1 MRVTKT
7 VKEYISKRVAEKY
20 KPLIAEID
28 LDYKVKKEEVNKKI
42 ECAITEF
49 EKQLK
54 AIMADNCGEW
64 NFEIEERYGSGG
76 HILSWYEAR
85 DKKAENDYWQ
95 KKRSLEAEK
104 SEKIENII
112 VELELGGTR
121 ETLEKMLAEI

>member
-7 VKEYISKRVAEKY
+7 VKEYISKKVAEKY

-42 ECAITEF
+42 ECAVAEF

-54 AIMADNCGEW
+54 AIVADNNDKWTFDVVERWGE
-64 NFEIEERYGSGG
+64 RK
-76 HILSWYEAR
+76 ILAWYEVS
-85 DKKAENDYWQ
+85 DKTAEHEYYSQ
-95 KKRSLEAEK
+95 KRNLECERN
-104 SEKIENII
+104 EKIENII